1 MMQEM
6 NYIRFGDYYI
16 PDIRLPEE
24 TRPIGRW
31 GRMYREYL
39 KEHHPLRFNDLVL
52 SGQLWTYLADL
63 NEQAQDRLER
73 VIDQMNGFEVD
84 GRRIHVE
91 VSQAR
96 VEPGE
101 KRKGRKE
108 RKGGRAAGFGGF
120 KAKREGGKR
129 KEKRRD
135 EAPKSR
141 KESRKAEKK
150 EGKKKKFYEDAPG
163 YKKRK

>member
-1 MMQEM
+1 MLFRSVDEKRPKRVKGEAEAGYTRLFL
-6 NYIRFGDYYI
+6 NFGKTDTLSV
-16 PDIRLPEE
+16 PDLIELVNRCVPGHVQ
-24 TRPIGRW
+24 IGRI
-31 GRMYREYL
+31 
-39 KEHHPLRFNDLVL
+39 DLHDNF
-52 SGQLWTYLADL
+52 SF
-63 NEQAQDRLER
+63 
-73 VIDQMNGFEVD
+73 FEVD

-141 KESRKAEKK
+141 KEGKKADKK

-163 YKKRK
+163 FKKRK